1 MIHKTIIKKEF
12 TEHNVAELSVEAN
25 SLDYST
31 PSGTYIEIKIENK
44 ASTMMSINGIES
56 DILLLKLNGQSERE
70 MLKELCQMI
79 LQVL

>member
-12 TEHNVAELSVEAN
+12 ADHNVADLSVETNA
-25 SLDYST
+25 LDYST
-31 PSGTYIEIKIENK
+31 PSGTFIEIKIENK

-56 DILLLKLNGQSERE
+56 DILVLKLNGQSERE

-79 LQVL
+79 LHAL